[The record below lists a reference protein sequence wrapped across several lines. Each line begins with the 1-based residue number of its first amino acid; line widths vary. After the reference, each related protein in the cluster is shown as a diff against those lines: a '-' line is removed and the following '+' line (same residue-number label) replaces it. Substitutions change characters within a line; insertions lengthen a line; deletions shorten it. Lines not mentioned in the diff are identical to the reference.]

1 MRVDPQNRA
10 AAEISGPTFV
20 FAFRAGDGAI
30 TQNTAGQRPVITRSA
45 CGGAAGSERPA
56 RFNNRYCDLAER
68 GGGRDETHQ
77 RGHGHGGRV
86 CGTLKGMEPNPGVS
100 QNG

>member
-1 MRVDPQNRA
+1 MTVAVSPADLAAPSVHRGAIKRARVWEVRVDPQSRA
-10 AAEISGPTFV
+10 SEISGPTFL

-56 RFNNRYCDLAER
+56 RF
-68 GGGRDETHQ
+68 
-77 RGHGHGGRV
+77 
-86 CGTLKGMEPNPGVS
+86 
-100 QNG
+100 